1 MIPYSYKSICY
12 HAFLLWIHCEFNC
25 SLAYVSICTL
35 IMPLM
40 HAMYVCLPIKKTT
53 FHTPLLSALSMYF
66 IILYTCTMYYIKF
79 VLALRCVQG
88 AVIVTLSHHHL
99 QMIHALNTKN
109 DVAISYVDYK
119 WILSVSLSCIKF
131 NYPEFV
137 SYYSSWKAKT
147 STNSIV

>member
-1 MIPYSYKSICY
+1 
-12 HAFLLWIHCEFNC
+12 
-25 SLAYVSICTL
+25 
-35 IMPLM
+35 M

-119 WILSVSLSCIKF
+119 
-131 NYPEFV
+131 
-137 SYYSSWKAKT
+137 
-147 STNSIV
+147 